1 LLAYQRF
8 LDGDHVK
15 TFADLWHR
23 FDVLRGQHVTV
34 LEGAARHPGTVIGV
48 DDDGALLLKNSRG
61 RTQRF
66 RAGEVTLEKPK
77 SI

>member
-1 LLAYQRF
+1 
-8 LDGDHVK
+8 
-15 TFADLWHR
+15 
-23 FDVLRGQHVTV
+23 
-34 LEGAARHPGTVIGV
+34 VIGV